1 MTPSLLRREGAMRAQ
16 PASPL
21 SGSIK
26 APGDKSISH
35 RAFILGGLAEGV
47 TEVSGLLESDD
58 VINSG
63 KAAAALGAT
72 VEHISPGQWRI
83 TGTGGRFSCPASPL
97 DFGNAGTGVRL
108 MMGAVAGSGASADFV
123 GDESLSSRPMRRV
136 TDPLGEMGARF
147 TTTDGRL
154 PVHLE
159 AAPLTGI
166 HYTPPIASAQVKSAV
181 LLAALGATGTT
192 IVHEPQI
199 TRDHTETMLNAF
211 GVNLLVERDG
221 PAATITL
228 DGPQTLTACP
238 IDVPGDP
245 SSSAFAMVAA
255 LIVPGSDITLTG
267 VMDNPARTGLIDT
280 LREMGAD
287 ITLTPGPEMA
297 GEKTMHVRVRHSR
310 LRGITVPAERAPS
323 MIDEYPILCVA
334 AAFASGR
341 TVMHGLAE
349 LRVKESD
356 RLGAILNGLSA
367 AGVDVSEG
375 GDSLTIEGCGGR
387 PKGGNV
393 QVETHFDHR
402 IAMSFLVLGMA
413 SERPITIDDGTAIST
428 SFPGFIDLMNQIGG
442 KISETVAS

>member
-1 MTPSLLRREGAMRAQ
+1 MTPSLMRREGALRAV
-16 PASPL
+16 PASAL

-35 RAFILGGLAEGV
+35 RAFILGGLAQGV

-72 VEHISPGQWRI
+72 VEHLGPGQWRI
-83 TGTGGRFSCPASPL
+83 TGTGGRFSDPDTPL

-147 TTTDGRL
+147 TTNDGRL
-154 PVHLE
+154 PARLDGG
-159 AAPLTGI
+159 PLTGI

-192 IVHEPQI
+192 VVHEPQI
-199 TRDHTETMLNAF
+199 TRDHTETMLTAF
-211 GVNLLVERDG
+211 GAKLLVERDG
-221 PAATITL
+221 PATTITL
-228 DGPQTLTACP
+228 TGPQTLTACP
-238 IDVPGDP
+238 VEVPGDP

-297 GEKTMHVRVRHSR
+297 GEKTMHVRVRHSQ

-334 AAFASGR
+334 AAYAEGV
-341 TVMHGLAE
+341 THMPGLEE
-349 LRVKESD
+349 LRAKESD
-356 RLGAILNGLSA
+356 RLAGSA
-367 AGVDVSEG
+367 ALLRANGVPVEEG
-375 GDSLTIEGCGGR
+375 EDSLAVTGLGIGGV
-387 PKGGNV
+387 PGGG
-393 QVETHFDHR
+393 ETPTHHDHR
-402 IAMSFLVLGMA
+402 LAMSGLVIGLGAKAAA
-413 SERPITIDDGTAIST
+413 SVDDVAMIATSYPDFFDDIAALGGVLEPIT
-428 SFPGFIDLMNQIGG
+428 
-442 KISETVAS
+442 